1 MEKEKPAEGAGV
13 RGGPTMRKKHIR
25 ETVRIEIAENALPM
39 EEALTQLAKVI
50 AAGILAEEQYKKKPP
65 IGRA

>member
-1 MEKEKPAEGAGV
+1 
-13 RGGPTMRKKHIR
+13 MRKKHIR

-39 EEALTQLAKVI
+39 EKALTQLAKVI